1 MRISM
6 LDGQKVHV
14 MKYETP
20 ANRKRVNLTV
30 REDVMSEAQALD
42 INISRAAE
50 AGIEAALKA
59 AQSRRWREDNAD
71 AIRAHN
77 ERIEREGMA
86 LPTPWWAE
94 EEV

>member
-1 MRISM
+1 
-6 LDGQKVHV
+6 

-20 ANRKRVNLTV
+20 TNRQRVNLTV
-30 REDVMSEAQALD
+30 REDVLSEAQALN

-59 AQSRRWREDNAD
+59 EQARRWQHDNAD

-77 ERIEREGMA
+77 ERVEREGLL
-86 LPTPWWAE
+86 LPAPWWSE
-94 EEV
+94 EN

>member
-1 MRISM
+1 
-6 LDGQKVHV
+6 

-20 ANRKRVNLTV
+20 TNRQRVNLTV
-30 REDVMSEAQALD
+30 REHVISDAQALG

-59 AQSRRWREDNAD
+59 EQSRRWLEDNAD

-77 ERIEREGMA
+77 ERVEREGMA
-86 LPTPWWAE
+86 LPAPWWAE
-94 EEV
+94 EEA